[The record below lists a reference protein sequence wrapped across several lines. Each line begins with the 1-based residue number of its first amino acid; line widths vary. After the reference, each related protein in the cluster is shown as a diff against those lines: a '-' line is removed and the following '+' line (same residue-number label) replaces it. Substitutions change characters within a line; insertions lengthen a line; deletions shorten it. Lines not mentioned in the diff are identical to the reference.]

1 MSLFTKLTNYVKEA
15 TIEMK
20 KVIWPTKKQTINYT
34 VIVVAMS
41 VGIAVFF
48 SVLDKILG
56 YGLNSII
63 K

>member
-1 MSLFTKLTNYVKEA
+1 MSLVAKLINYIKEA

-34 VIVVAMS
+34 VIVIAMS

-56 YGLNSII
+56 FGLNTII